1 MLGLAAVCL
10 LLNACSKDDGKD
22 EASNNLNAEMQSTTN
37 SYTFDA
43 DEGGIQIVCS
53 AAKAYLEIKSFIQ
66 FASSY
71 NHPDFRYDYYYYQI
85 GEVRGLKEME
95 PHIFELP
102 KLNKISY
109 ERIELSEG
117 MGYITGSCKYDL
129 SDPDPG
135 KPSAYKCTY
144 ISKINKDAS
153 GNVIS
158 VFYYEKAFT
167 PFVGWN

>member
-22 EASNNLNAEMQSTTN
+22 EASNNLNAEMQSTSN
-37 SYTFDA
+37 SLSFDA
-43 DEGGIQIVCS
+43 NKGGIHIVCS
-53 AAKAYLEIKSFIQ
+53 ASGAYLEIKSY
-66 FASSY
+66 SHHYY
-71 NHPDFRYDYYYYQI
+71 NTYFYDYYYYQI

-117 MGYITGSCKYDL
+117 MGYITGSCKYNL

>member
-22 EASNNLNAEMQSTTN
+22 EASNNLNAEMQSTSN
-37 SYTFDA
+37 SLSFGA
-43 DEGGIQIVCS
+43 NKGGIQIVCS
-53 AAKAYLEIKSFIQ
+53 ASGAYLEIKSY
-66 FASSY
+66 SHYY
-71 NHPDFRYDYYYYQI
+71 NKYFYDYYYYQI

-117 MGYITGSCKYDL
+117 MGYITGSCMYTL
-129 SDPDPG
+129 SDPG

>member
-22 EASNNLNAEMQSTTN
+22 EASNNLNAEMQSTSN
-37 SYTFDA
+37 SLSFDA
-43 DEGGIQIVCS
+43 NKGGIQIVCS
-53 AAKAYLEIKSFIQ
+53 ASGAYLEIKSYY
-66 FASSY
+66 Y
-71 NHPDFRYDYYYYQI
+71 NKYNYFYDYYYYQI

-129 SDPDPG
+129 RDPDPG

>member
-22 EASNNLNAEMQSTTN
+22 EASNNLNAEMQSTSN
-37 SYTFDA
+37 SLSFDA
-43 DEGGIQIVCS
+43 NEGGIQIVCS
-53 AAKAYLEIKSFIQ
+53 ASGAYLEIKSY
-66 FASSY
+66 SRHYY
-71 NHPDFRYDYYYYQI
+71 NNYFYDYYYYQI

-117 MGYITGSCKYDL
+117 MGYITGSCMYDL
-129 SDPDPG
+129 SDLDPG

>member
-22 EASNNLNAEMQSTTN
+22 EASNNLNAEMQSTSN
-37 SYTFDA
+37 SLSFGA
-43 DEGGIQIVCS
+43 NKGGIQIVCS
-53 AAKAYLEIKSFIQ
+53 ASGAYLEIKSFIQ

-71 NHPDFRYDYYYYQI
+71 NRRYNYYYYQI

-135 KPSAYKCTY
+135 KPSVYKCTY

>member
-22 EASNNLNAEMQSTTN
+22 EASNNLNAEMQSTSN
-37 SYTFDA
+37 SLSFDA
-43 DEGGIQIVCS
+43 NEGGIQIVCS
-53 AAKAYLEIKSFIQ
+53 ASGAYLEIKSY
-66 FASSY
+66 SY
-71 NHPDFRYDYYYYQI
+71 YYNKHNHFYDYYYYQI

-102 KLNKISY
+102 KLNNISSQK
-109 ERIELSEG
+109 IELSEG
-117 MGYITGSCKYDL
+117 MGYITGYCLYRDSYN
-129 SDPDPG
+129 DPG

>member
-22 EASNNLNAEMQSTTN
+22 EASNNLNAEMQSTSN
-37 SYTFDA
+37 SLSFGA
-43 DEGGIQIVCS
+43 NKGGIQIVCS
-53 AAKAYLEIKSFIQ
+53 ASGAYLEIKSFIQ

-71 NHPDFRYDYYYYQI
+71 NRRYNYYYYQI

-109 ERIELSEG
+109 EQIELSEG
-117 MGYITGSCKYDL
+117 MGYITGYCLYRDHYN
-129 SDPDPG
+129 DPG

>member
-22 EASNNLNAEMQSTTN
+22 EASNNLNAEMQSTSN
-37 SYTFDA
+37 SLSFGA
-43 DEGGIQIVCS
+43 NKGGIQIVCS
-53 AAKAYLEIKSFIQ
+53 ASGAYLEIKSFIQ

-71 NHPDFRYDYYYYQI
+71 NRCYNYYYYQI

-129 SDPDPG
+129 SDLDPG

>member
-22 EASNNLNAEMQSTTN
+22 EASNNLNAEMQSTSN
-37 SYTFDA
+37 SLSFGA
-43 DEGGIQIVCS
+43 NKGGIQIVCS
-53 AAKAYLEIKSFIQ
+53 AAKAYLEIKSYY
-66 FASSY
+66 Y
-71 NHPDFRYDYYYYQI
+71 NKYNYFYDYYYYQI

-95 PHIFELP
+95 PYIFELP
-102 KLNKISY
+102 KLNKISSQK
-109 ERIELSEG
+109 IELSEG
-117 MGYITGSCKYDL
+117 TGYITGYCLYRDRYN
-129 SDPDPG
+129 DPG
-135 KPSAYKCTY
+135 KPRDDTYSCTY

-158 VFYYEKAFT
+158 VFYYEKPFT

>member
-22 EASNNLNAEMQSTTN
+22 EASNNLNAEMQSTSN
-37 SYTFDA
+37 SLSFDA
-43 DEGGIQIVCS
+43 NKGGIHIVCS
-53 AAKAYLEIKSFIQ
+53 ASGAYLEIKSY
-66 FASSY
+66 SHYY
-71 NHPDFRYDYYYYQI
+71 NTYFYDYYYYQI

-117 MGYITGSCKYDL
+117 MGYITGSCMYTL
-129 SDPDPG
+129 SDPG

>member
-22 EASNNLNAEMQSTTN
+22 EASNNLNAEMQSTSN
-37 SYTFDA
+37 SLSFGA
-43 DEGGIQIVCS
+43 NKGGIHIVCS
-53 AAKAYLEIKSFIQ
+53 ASGAYLEIKSY
-66 FASSY
+66 SHHYY
-71 NHPDFRYDYYYYQI
+71 NTYFYDYYYYQI

-109 ERIELSEG
+109 ERIKLSEG

-129 SDPDPG
+129 SDLDPG

>member
-22 EASNNLNAEMQSTTN
+22 EASNNLNAEMQSTSN
-37 SYTFDA
+37 SLSFDA
-43 DEGGIQIVCS
+43 NEGGIQIVCS
-53 AAKAYLEIKSFIQ
+53 ASGAYLEIKSY
-66 FASSY
+66 SRRHYYNSY
-71 NHPDFRYDYYYYQI
+71 RYNYYYYQI

-117 MGYITGSCKYDL
+117 MGYITGSCMYDL

>member
-22 EASNNLNAEMQSTTN
+22 EASNNLNAEMQSTSN
-37 SYTFDA
+37 SLSFGA
-43 DEGGIQIVCS
+43 NKGGIQIVCS
-53 AAKAYLEIKSFIQ
+53 ASGAYLEIKSFIQ
-66 FASSY
+66 FAPSY
-71 NHPDFRYDYYYYQI
+71 NRRYNYYYYQI

-117 MGYITGSCKYDL
+117 MGYITGSCMYDL
-129 SDPDPG
+129 SDLDPG

>member
-22 EASNNLNAEMQSTTN
+22 EASNNLNAEMQSTSN
-37 SYTFDA
+37 SLSFDA
-43 DEGGIQIVCS
+43 NEGGIQIVCS
-53 AAKAYLEIKSFIQ
+53 ASGAYLEIKSYY
-66 FASSY
+66 Y
-71 NHPDFRYDYYYYQI
+71 NKYNYFYDYYYYQI

-117 MGYITGSCKYDL
+117 MGYITGSCKYNL